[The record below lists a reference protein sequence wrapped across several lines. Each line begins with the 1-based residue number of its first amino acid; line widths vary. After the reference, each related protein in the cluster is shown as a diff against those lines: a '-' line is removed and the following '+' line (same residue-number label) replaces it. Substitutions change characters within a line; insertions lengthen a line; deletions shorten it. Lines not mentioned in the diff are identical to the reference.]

1 MLDTFSGSFI
11 EAREGTEELFIGSQ
25 LFRGRA
31 PDPFDL
37 GMPEAR
43 FDGACDSFRNPI
55 LKLEDLL
62 HFAVVL
68 VGPDLHSSLCLDQP
82 TCNAQAIAEP
92 SDTTVQQVADA

>member
-11 EAREGTEELFIGSQ
+11 EAREGTEELFIRSQ

-43 FDGACDSFRNPI
+43 FDGACDRFRDPV
-55 LKLEDLL
+55 LKLEDFLY
-62 HFAVVL
+62 FAIVL
-68 VGPDLHSSLCLDQP
+68 VGPDLRSSLRLDQP
-82 TCNAQAIAEP
+82 TGYSQAIAEP
-92 SDTTVQQVADA
+92 SDTAVQQVA